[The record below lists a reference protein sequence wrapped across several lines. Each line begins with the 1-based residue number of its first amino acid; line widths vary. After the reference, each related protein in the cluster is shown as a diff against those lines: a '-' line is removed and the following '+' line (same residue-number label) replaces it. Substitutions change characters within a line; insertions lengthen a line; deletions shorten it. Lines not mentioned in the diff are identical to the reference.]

1 MSKHLTFLACLFLGL
16 SSFGQN
22 SALIFDG
29 QTEYLTV
36 THDDFYNIGNGFTI
50 EAWILATQWKQAQ
63 WQGTIVGKD
72 NQGPDR
78 GFSFRCGNNGTLS
91 FVMSVGNVWQEA
103 FTGPIM
109 NVNQWHHVAAVVSS
123 GTILLY
129 VDGQQAASHSF
140 TGSPS
145 HSTDMVI
152 NIGGSPGFGG
162 RNFQGVIDEL
172 RIWDVARSPL
182 ELQDNSTVDLTGSES
197 GLVTY
202 YPMNEGTGMI
212 AGDLSTT
219 QNDAILIL
227 MDNSNW
233 VSGYSLPDFD
243 ISVKEILGIDV
254 VNMIDR
260 PVKLSTILQNNGTMP
275 ISNINLS
282 VTIDGN
288 IYHTETVTDVILP
301 GNTLTYQ
308 FIVPIDLTGLNDPEI
323 TVAAQQADDT
333 NTLNNTQSLT
343 VKTGTST
350 SIVVKD
356 QALHR
361 NGEQLHSVKM
371 TLPQDLHKYE
381 QMLLNID
388 LTCPTGG
395 CGPWDVLADLVAVTN
410 SGSYELARYITPYGI
425 ACGGWTVDIT
435 DFKSVLGG
443 EVEFQTSIA
452 VYTAEGWLVD
462 MSIDLIDNSSQDT
475 YTDLARLWE
484 LGYQVY
490 GDPGI
495 SYDLAEVPVK
505 IDDNTS
511 SSHVRMT
518 ITGHGQGNTNNAAE
532 FSNTTHQLN
541 INGTSF
547 HSHNLW
553 KADCAQNTCAN
564 QNGTWLFPR
573 AGWCP
578 GQSVEPYIINTT
590 SGLAPGDSLPLDY
603 VLQNYTNLLN
613 TGYNNSSHTEPY
625 YKIYSYF
632 VESSSTPYRSYNNLE
647 NMETMSFTSNGNLD
661 SVMVKI
667 TNTGFDAINA
677 FDINIF
683 YNKEL
688 VASESFTE
696 TIAAGATLDHVMV
709 LSSPKAVDS
718 MIANEILVEISSAVD
733 INPGDNIIKS
743 TLPDGSTSI
752 EKVGPE
758 FAFEVFPNP
767 SNTGDFVA
775 QYDDFWQRG
784 RLKIYTLSGQIVQEM
799 DLERTQTNIQLT
811 QQGMYLYTITHHAGE
826 SRYSGIMI
834 YR

>member
-29 QTEYLTV
+29 QTEYLNV
-36 THDDFYNIGNGFTI
+36 SHHDSYNIGNGFTI

-78 GFSFRCGNNGTLS
+78 GFAFRCGNNGTLS
-91 FVMSVGNVWQEA
+91 FVMSAGNVWQEA

-109 NVNQWHHVAAVVSS
+109 NVNQWHHVAAVVNN

-129 VDGQQAASHSF
+129 VDGQQAATHSF

-145 HSTDMVI
+145 HSTDMAV

-162 RNFQGVIDEL
+162 RNFQGVIDEI
-172 RIWDVARSPL
+172 RIWDIARTPL
-182 ELQDNSTVDLTGSES
+182 EIQNNSTVSLTGSEA

-202 YPMNEGTGMI
+202 YPMNEGSGTV
-212 AGDLSTT
+212 AGDSSAT
-219 QNDAILIL
+219 QNNATLVL

-233 VSGYSLPDFD
+233 VTGYSLPDFD

-275 ISNINLS
+275 ITNINLS
-282 VTIDGN
+282 VSIDGN
-288 IYHTETVTDVILP
+288 LYHTETVTDVIQA

-308 FIVPIDLTGLNDPEI
+308 FVVPIDLTGLNDPEI

-333 NTLNNTQSLT
+333 NNLNNVQSLT
-343 VKTGTST
+343 VMTGTST
-350 SIVVKD
+350 SVIVKD
-356 QALHR
+356 QALHK

-395 CGPWDVLADLVAVTN
+395 CGPWDVLADLVAVTG
-410 SGSYELARYITPYGI
+410 SGTYELARYITPYGI
-425 ACGGWTVDIT
+425 ACGGWVVDIT

-475 YTDLARLWE
+475 YTNLTRLWE

-495 SYDLAEVPVK
+495 SYDLPEIPVK
-505 IDDNTS
+505 IGDNTS

-547 HSHNLW
+547 HAHNLW

-578 GQSVEPYIINTT
+578 GQSVDPYIINTT

-625 YKIYSYF
+625 YKIYSCF
-632 VESSSTPYRSYNNLE
+632 VESSSTPYRSYTNLE
-647 NMETMSFTSNGNLD
+647 NVETMSYTSNGNLD

-667 TNTGFDAINA
+667 TNTGFDAINS

-696 TIAAGATLDHVMV
+696 TIAAGATLDHIMV
-709 LSSPKAVDS
+709 LGSPKAVDS
-718 MIANEILVEISSAVD
+718 MIANEILVEISSATDV
-733 INPGDNIIKS
+733 NPGDNIIKS

-767 SNTGDFVA
+767 SNNGNFVA
-775 QYDDFWQRG
+775 RYDEFWQRG
-784 RLKIYTLSGQIVQEM
+784 KLIIYTLYGQIVQEI
-799 DLERTQTNIQLT
+799 DLEETQTNIQLN
-811 QQGMYLYTITHHAGE
+811 QQGMYLYTITHHTGE
-826 SRYSGIMI
+826 SSYSGIMI

>member
-1 MSKHLTFLACLFLGL
+1 MNKHLVLLVCLFLGV

-29 QTEYLTV
+29 QTEYLNV
-36 THDDFYNIGNGFTI
+36 NHHASYNIGNGFTI

-78 GFSFRCGNNGTLS
+78 GFAFRCGNNGTLS
-91 FVMSVGNVWQEA
+91 FVMSAGNVWQEA

-109 NVNQWHHVAAVVSS
+109 NVNQWHHVAAVVSN

-129 VDGQQAASHSF
+129 VDGQQAATHSF

-145 HSTDMVI
+145 HSTDMAI

-162 RNFQGVIDEL
+162 RNFQGVIDEI
-172 RIWDVARSPL
+172 RIWDIARTPL
-182 ELQDNSTVDLTGSES
+182 EIQNNSTVSLTGSEA

-202 YPMNEGTGMI
+202 YPMNEGSGTV
-212 AGDLSTT
+212 AGDSSMT
-219 QNDAILIL
+219 QNNATLVL

-243 ISVKEILGIDV
+243 ISVKEILGIDI

-282 VTIDGN
+282 VTVDGN
-288 IYHTETVTDVILP
+288 LYHTETVTDVIQA
-301 GNTLTYQ
+301 GNTLLYQ
-308 FIVPIDLTGLNDPEI
+308 FIVPIDLTGLSDPEI

-333 NTLNNTQSLT
+333 NTLNNVQSLT

-350 SIVVKD
+350 SIIVKD
-356 QALHR
+356 KALHK

-395 CGPWDVLADLVAVTN
+395 CGPWDVLADLVAVTA
-410 SGSYELARYITPYGI
+410 SGTYELARYITPYGI

-475 YTDLARLWE
+475 YNSLTRLWE

-495 SYDLAEVPVK
+495 SYDLPEIPVK
-505 IDDNTS
+505 IGDNTS

-532 FSNTTHQLN
+532 FFNASHQLN
-541 INGTSF
+541 IDGTSF
-547 HSHNLW
+547 HTHNLW

-564 QNGTWLFPR
+564 QNGTWLFSR

-590 SGLAPGDSLPLDY
+590 SGISPGDSLPLDY

-647 NMETMSFTSNGNLD
+647 NVETMSYTSNGNLD
-661 SVMVKI
+661 SVMVTI
-667 TNTGFDAINA
+667 TNTGFDAINS

-688 VASESFTE
+688 VASESYTE
-696 TIAAGATLDHVMV
+696 TIAAGATLDHIMV

-718 MIANEILVEISSAVD
+718 VIANEILVEITSATDV
-733 INPGDNIIKS
+733 NPGDNIIKS
-743 TLPDGSTSI
+743 TLPNGSTSI

-758 FAFEVFPNP
+758 FAFDVFPNP
-767 SNTGDFVA
+767 SQNGIFVA
-775 QYDDFWQRG
+775 RYDDFWQRG
-784 RLKIYTLSGQIVQEM
+784 RLKIYTLSGQIVQEKN
-799 DLERTQTNIQLT
+799 LEGAQTNIQLN
-811 QQGMYLYTITHHAGE
+811 QQGMYLYTITHHTGE